1 MVSIHFQL
9 IIALV
14 GLQGVLATLEYRPH
28 VSNLAPWPCEVAA
41 TSTVRNP
48 KWCPIDNLK
57 KNHGKLSMNQGYLKI
72 SVDHTI
78 GNKLVSLWVGF
89 RIICLCFLM
98 CYIYVFFWV
107 LPFNPHSLFVHLMPA
122 LHLGLQGAAWAMERP
137 RAFPEGRGPNDL
149 SLLCMFWCT
158 RLVVSFIQEME
169 QNPMIGN
176 HYSIS

>member
-98 CYIYVFFWV
+98 CYIYMCSFGSSHLTLIPCLSISCLLFISASKV
-107 LPFNPHSLFVHLMPA
+107 LPEPWK
-122 LHLGLQGAAWAMERP
+122 GQGRFRKDEVPMTWVSCACFGAPGWWC
-137 RAFPEGRGPNDL
+137 L
-149 SLLCMFWCT
+149 SFRKWNKIQW
-158 RLVVSFIQEME
+158 LVIII
-169 QNPMIGN
+169 P
-176 HYSIS
+176 